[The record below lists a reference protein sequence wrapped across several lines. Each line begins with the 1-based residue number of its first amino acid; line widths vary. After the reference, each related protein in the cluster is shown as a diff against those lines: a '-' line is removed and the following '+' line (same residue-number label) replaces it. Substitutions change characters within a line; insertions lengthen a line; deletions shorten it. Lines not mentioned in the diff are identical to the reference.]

1 MGGSATALPPIH
13 FTIHF
18 NQSMSQ
24 RGKTDSFTTTH
35 QDIPMKTPE
44 QLEEKFWKALKSDRT
59 AMLGLVGVENGH
71 TRPMTAMVEEPRD
84 SIWFFSSSDS
94 LLVQHLTEGHRATMA
109 FAAKDHDLF
118 ACVEGSLWLQND
130 RAAIDRL
137 WNPFVAAWYEGGK
150 DDPKLALLRFE
161 AQHLEIWLNES
172 SLLAGVKLLLG
183 VDPKKDYRD
192 KVAEIDLR

>member
-1 MGGSATALPPIH
+1 
-13 FTIHF
+13 
-18 NQSMSQ
+18 
-24 RGKTDSFTTTH
+24 
-35 QDIPMKTPE
+35 MKTPE
-44 QLEEKFWKALKSDRT
+44 QLEDKFWKALKSDRT
-59 AMLGLVGVENGH
+59 AMLGLVGSENGH
-71 TRPMTAMVEEPRD
+71 TRPMTAMIEEPRG
-84 SIWFFSSSDS
+84 SIWFFSSRETQ
-94 LLVQHLTEGHRATMA
+94 LVQHLTEGHRATIA

-161 AQHLEIWLNES
+161 PQHLEIWLNES
-172 SLLAGVKLLLG
+172 SLLAGVKMLLG

>member
-1 MGGSATALPPIH
+1 
-13 FTIHF
+13 
-18 NQSMSQ
+18 
-24 RGKTDSFTTTH
+24 
-35 QDIPMKTPE
+35 MKTPE

-59 AMLGLVGVENGH
+59 AMLRLVGVENGH
-71 TRPMTAMVEEPRD
+71 TRPMTAMNEEQRGP
-84 SIWFFSSSDS
+84 IWFFSSRENM
-94 LLVQHLTEGHRATMA
+94 LVQHLNVGHRATIA
-109 FAAKDHDLF
+109 FAAKDHELF

-172 SLLAGVKLLLG
+172 SLLAGVKMLLG

-192 KVAEIDLR
+192 KVVEIDLR